1 MAQILIVD
9 DEVLL
14 AKSVCRSLVNRGHD
28 CFTAVSAEEGLA
40 LLEKISPDVILL
52 DVQLPGMSGLEAI
65 KVIRKFDPNISIIMA
80 TAYGTMAS
88 VVEAMRSGACDFLR
102 KPLDLDEVLL
112 AIERAIANFR
122 LKQTVSYYQSVE
134 AERTD
139 EDKLIRESPKMKL
152 VGELADKMASMNLEN
167 SSDYPP
173 ILILG
178 ETGVGKDLIARY
190 VHFRGKLS
198 GQPFVEVN
206 CTTLPKGLEEAE
218 LFGYEK
224 GSFTGAF
231 RSKRGLFEAATGG
244 TIFLN
249 EIGDLTQDVQVKLL
263 QVIEQKTFRRVGGLR
278 DISANVRII
287 AATNRNLKNKSE
299 FRSDLYYRLNNL
311 TLEVPPLK
319 ERKEDIIELAELF
332 LGKFGKKYGNPK
344 KLNPS
349 ACQALLDYTWY
360 GNVRELRQLMERVT
374 FLISDSIIRA
384 EDLRLSVTE
393 KAVSASAGSSA
404 SATEFPD
411 EGINLEEVEKDLILK
426 ALKSCGGNISEAAR
440 KLGLGREALRYRVKK
455 FSISK
460 SIEIFG

>member
-1 MAQILIVD
+1 MAQILLID

-14 AKSVCRSLVNRGHD
+14 AKSVCRALVSRGHD

-40 LLEKISPDVILL
+40 LLEKMSPDIVLL

-65 KVIRKFDPNISIIMA
+65 KVIRKFDSNISIIMA

-102 KPLDLDEVLL
+102 KPLDTEEVFL
-112 AIERAIANFR
+112 AVERALASFR
-122 LKQTVSYYQSVE
+122 LKQTVSYYHSVE
-134 AERTD
+134 AEKTD
-139 EDKLIRESPKMKL
+139 EDKLVCDSPKMKV
-152 VGELADKMASMNLEN
+152 VGELVEKLASMNLEN
-167 SSDYPP
+167 ASDYPP

-190 VHFRGKLS
+190 VHFRGNLS
-198 GQPFVEVN
+198 EQPFIEVN

-244 TIFLN
+244 SIFLN

-263 QVIEQKTFRRVGGLR
+263 QAIEQKSFRRVGGLR

-287 AATNRNLKNKSE
+287 AATNRDLKNQSK

-311 TLEVPPLK
+311 TIEVPPLRD
-319 ERKEDIIELAELF
+319 RKEDILKLANIF
-332 LGKFGKKYGNPK
+332 LRKFAKKYHNTK
-344 KLNPS
+344 KLDQS
-349 ACQALLDYTWY
+349 AKDAMLDYPWY

-374 FLISDSIIRA
+374 FLSSESIIKK
-384 EDLRLSVTE
+384 EDLRLQVAGKTPSIGSVSDD
-393 KAVSASAGSSA
+393 SAE
-404 SATEFPD
+404 EFPE
-411 EGINLEEVEKDLILK
+411 EGVDLERAERELILR
-426 ALKSCGGNISEAAR
+426 ALKSCDGNISEAAR
-440 KLGLGREALRYRVKK
+440 KLGIGREALRYRVKK
-455 FSISK
+455 FAISK
-460 SIEIFG
+460 SIEIIG

>member
-1 MAQILIVD
+1 MAQILIVE

-14 AKSVCRSLVNRGHD
+14 AKSVCRSLVSRGHD

-40 LLEKISPDVILL
+40 LLEKMSPDVILL

-102 KPLDLDEVLL
+102 KPLDMDEVLL

-134 AERTD
+134 AEKTD
-139 EDKLIRESPKMKL
+139 EDKLICDSPKMKQ
-152 VGELADKMASMNLEN
+152 VGELADKLVSMNLEN
-167 SSDYPP
+167 PSDYPP

-190 VHFRGKLS
+190 IHFRGKLS
-198 GQPFVEVN
+198 SQPLVEVN

-249 EIGDLTQDVQVKLL
+249 EIGDLTPDAQVKLL
-263 QVIEQKTFRRVGGLR
+263 QVIEHKSFRRVGGLR

-287 AATNRNLKNKSE
+287 AATNRELKNQSE

-311 TLEVPPLK
+311 TLEVPPLR
-319 ERKEDIIELAELF
+319 ERKDDIIKLAELF
-332 LGKFGKKYGNPK
+332 LGKFGKKYGTGK
-344 KLNPS
+344 MLEES
-349 ACQALLDYTWY
+349 AHQALLDYPWY
-360 GNVRELRQLMERVT
+360 GNVRELRQLMERIT
-374 FLISDSIIRA
+374 FLCPDPIIKA
-384 EDLRLSVTE
+384 EDLRLTVTG
-393 KAVSASAGSSA
+393 KKSPGSSGSNDFA
-404 SATEFPD
+404 VEFPD
-411 EGINLEEVEKDLILK
+411 EGIKLEKVEKDLILK

-455 FSISK
+455 FAISK
-460 SIEIFG
+460 IIKIIS

>member
-1 MAQILIVD
+1 MAQILIVE

-14 AKSVCRSLVNRGHD
+14 AKSICRSLVSRGHD

-40 LLEKISPDVILL
+40 LLEKMSPDVILL

-102 KPLDLDEVLL
+102 KPLDMDEVLL

-122 LKQTVSYYQSVE
+122 LKQTVSYYQSIE

-139 EDKLIRESPKMKL
+139 EDKLVCESPKMKH
-152 VGELADKMASMNLEN
+152 VGELADKLASMNLEN
-167 SSDYPP
+167 ASDYPP
-173 ILILG
+173 ILLLG

-190 VHFRGKLS
+190 IHFRGKLS

-249 EIGDLTQDVQVKLL
+249 EIGDLSQDVQVKLL
-263 QVIEQKTFRRVGGLR
+263 QAIEQKTFRRVGGLR

-287 AATNRNLKNKSE
+287 AATNRDLKNQRE

-311 TLEVPPLK
+311 TLEVPRLR
-319 ERKEDIIELAELF
+319 ERKEDIIMLAELF
-332 LGKFGKKYGNPK
+332 LTKFGKKYGTTK
-344 KLNPS
+344 KLEPS
-349 ACQALLDYTWY
+349 ARQALLEYAWY
-360 GNVRELRQLMERVT
+360 GNVRELRQLMERLT
-374 FLISDSIIRA
+374 FLSSETTIKK
-384 EDLRLSVTE
+384 EDLRLPIAE
-393 KAVSASAGSSA
+393 KATSVSADSNASSI
-404 SATEFPD
+404 EFPE
-411 EGINLEEVEKDLILK
+411 EGIDLEEVEKDLILK

-460 SIEIFG
+460 SIKIIG

>member
-311 TLEVPPLK
+311 TMEVPPLR

-349 ACQALLDYTWY
+349 ACQALLDYPWY

>member
-1 MAQILIVD
+1 MAQILIIE

-40 LLEKISPDVILL
+40 LLEKMSPDVILL
-52 DVQLPGMSGLEAI
+52 DVQLPGMSGLDAI

-102 KPLDLDEVLL
+102 KPLDMDEVLL
-112 AIERAIANFR
+112 AIDRAITNFR

-134 AERTD
+134 AEKTD
-139 EDKLIRESPKMKL
+139 EDKLICDSPKMKL
-152 VGELADKMASMNLEN
+152 VGELVDKLASMNLEN
-167 SSDYPP
+167 PSDFPP

-178 ETGVGKDLIARY
+178 ETGVGKDLLARFI
-190 VHFRGKLS
+190 HFRGKLA
-198 GQPFVEVN
+198 GQPFIEVN

-231 RSKRGLFEAATGG
+231 HSKRGLFEAATGG
-244 TIFLN
+244 SIFLN
-249 EIGDLTQDVQVKLL
+249 EIGDLTQEAQVKLL
-263 QVIEQKTFRRVGGLR
+263 QAIEQKSFRRVGGLR

-287 AATNRNLKNKSE
+287 AATNRNLKNQRE
-299 FRSDLYYRLNNL
+299 FRSDLFYRLNNL
-311 TLEVPPLK
+311 TLEIPPLR
-319 ERKEDIIELAELF
+319 ERKEDIVKLAELF
-332 LGKFGKKYGNPK
+332 LNRFARKYGTAK
-344 KLNPS
+344 KLDSS
-349 ACQALLDYTWY
+349 ARQALVAYTWY
-360 GNVRELRQLMERVT
+360 GNVRELRQLMERLT
-374 FLISDSIIRA
+374 FLSSTPTITSN
-384 EDLRLSVTE
+384 DLRLSAAENPSTGNSKE
-393 KAVSASAGSSA
+393 DKSIID
-404 SATEFPD
+404 FP
-411 EGINLEEVEKDLILK
+411 EHGIDLKEVEKDLIIK

-460 SIEIFG
+460 SIKIIG